1 MHKDDFPTLF
11 AIAMDY
17 LAIQA
22 SSVPSERAFSSSAET
37 DTIRR
42 NRISPVLMEAL
53 QMLKFGFRNEPFN
66 FTEGLITDEEDMIL
80 PFNTANDL
88 DLLAELAHPSNTD
101 VQREDVIDRVIA
113 VLGE

>member
-1 MHKDDFPTLF
+1 MQKDDFPTLF

-22 SSVPSERAFSSSAET
+22 SSVPSECAFLSSAET
-37 DTIRR
+37 DTVCH

-66 FTEGLITDEEDMIL
+66 FTEGLITDKQDMII
-80 PFNTANDL
+80 PFDTTNDL

-101 VQREDVIDRVIA
+101 VQWEDVID
-113 VLGE
+113 

>member
-1 MHKDDFPTLF
+1 MHRDDFSTLF
-11 AIAMDY
+11 TIAVDY

-22 SSVPSERAFSSSAET
+22 LSVPSECAFLSSAET
-37 DTIRR
+37 DTVRR

-66 FTEGLITDEEDMIL
+66 FTEGLITNEQDMIIS
-80 PFNTANDL
+80 FDTANDP

-101 VQREDVIDRVIA
+101 VQWEDVIDQVIA
-113 VLGE
+113 ALGK